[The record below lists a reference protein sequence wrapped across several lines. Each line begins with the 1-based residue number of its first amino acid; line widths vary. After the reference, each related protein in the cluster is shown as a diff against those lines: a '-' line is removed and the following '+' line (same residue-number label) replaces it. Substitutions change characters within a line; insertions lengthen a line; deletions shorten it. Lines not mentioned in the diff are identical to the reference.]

1 LQKRPSRA
9 TYGRQGFLDP
19 HKLPCYLTGWGT
31 STDYWC
37 LYPSQS
43 NNIKVLMDRE
53 SVDARERLIWI
64 ICGECAECAQFPLPG
79 PTRTFNRTSRFES
92 FLPLSGVRRKVTGFS
107 WDLVVPSASTL
118 GPNASAYPSW
128 YRGYLPLSPAG
139 SIEND

>member
-1 LQKRPSRA
+1 VFLQKRPSRA

-107 WDLVVPSASTL
+107 WDLVFSCQCPGSCHSCVLHAL
-118 GPNASAYPSW
+118 VGQG
-128 YRGYLPLSPAG
+128 RGIYV
-139 SIEND
+139 